1 VSGLFSFHKDVFHLT
16 ISGIDS
22 VVAYG
27 EVQRLMENLAA
38 ADKLVMELVDGDR
51 ITYEVQVQG
60 GIERL
65 QRALA
70 QSRLLEPVELNDA
83 GIDSRFSSTNE
94 ESYGFD
100 DRPSASPKSL
110 EYLYRSN

>member
-1 VSGLFSFHKDVFHLT
+1 
-16 ISGIDS
+16 
-22 VVAYG
+22 
-27 EVQRLMENLAA
+27 M
-38 ADKLVMELVDGDR
+38 MELADGDR

-70 QSRLLEPVELNDA
+70 QSRLLEPVEMNDA
-83 GIDSRFSSTNE
+83 GIDSRFNRTNE

-100 DRPSASPKSL
+100 DRPAAMPVSL